1 MRFALGLHT
10 DLFERIQPEG
20 TYSDMQNGI
29 FDLGHQ
35 LIQNEQG
42 TTKLTLIPYTPIGSI
57 ILNDGTAVIF
67 SRDLQYS
74 WMTLLINSP
83 ATASADRNDTI
94 VINGTD
100 TTKTDVTVIVAILSG
115 DTKVQQAIKYVA
127 ALMADATFLAEYRAE
142 IDSNDSNGETVKIR
156 TTNGTTD
163 PNAYNTIS
171 VTVTDSLTEGN
182 WIIGNFIDGSDTL
195 IDSAIG
201 TFDGSGYT
209 AVYDDHGNISAN
221 RFNFAAGSY
230 IEGTSRINADLDIL
244 IYWTDDVNVPRFA
257 NITNPISGSFDVH
270 LVDLF
275 PYTTEIPYFELDS
288 VSIGGL
294 LESGAYYIAAAYV
307 DNDGTRTNYFIVSPP
322 IFVNDESDLSD
333 PDSFDGTEPNTKTSK
348 SISFTFTGLDTSRDF
363 VRLAVVKDSAVS
375 LLPDV
380 VMPSNGILSYTY
392 TGSESVVE
400 RDLADVTVN
409 RVIYDKAK
417 TIRQIGG
424 RIYLGNLKGRTDI
437 GYQRYA
443 NNITLSGVQKNIDG
457 HTNLNFKDPI
467 VAIESRS
474 FRRDE
479 AYAFYITWVLT
490 DGGES
495 KAYHIPGREPLI
507 DKKSNGSIT
516 FADAPS
522 SKNASSGTITYSG
535 GPPSKQYNHWIRVN
549 GTDVGKTDVL
559 VDVVAE
565 PNEYDTPEA
574 LAGLATYL
582 LNQDSLFAAE
592 YVATSSGAVVTI
604 STNPSVAVPT
614 DYDGISI
621 TAEAGVGFGSVTVDL
636 SGAVDSDTASFGAG
650 PICQLD
656 EDAGSEVT
664 SADIFGQET
673 GTSIATKME
682 TAMNGGGAPW
692 TDYVFTRIGATIHIE
707 ASANGPYNR
716 LLSFLPNGCTAEA
729 GPVTASLEGSYTK
742 VITVTGGAGTLGIE
756 IDAID
761 YTEAYAASP
770 DATAAAWVVTHQAT
784 LLALGVFCED
794 TGAAEITLSSQATY
808 TIVDTSVGGMAWD
821 PSVDTTWFSNGLIGG
836 GDYYDGNEYSTIYL
850 LGADAEVVDLTTQD
864 ETLDPDRNIQLF
876 RLSGYPDELRRMGY
890 WENANETYPAGD
902 DWKIYDVVDG
912 VGVDT
917 GASLA
922 GSNVRHHRFPQHGVY
937 GSDIKQVFQGT
948 SASNDYQVQGF
959 QLTNIK
965 IPDELANK
973 VKGFKIYYAERTYRN
988 RTIIDSGLMLAA
1000 VVNEGEVVT
1009 NNRASD
1015 IATENLL
1022 SRQYMVCHPF
1032 KAMTERTNLAAV
1044 SYVKAVA
1051 NVNPAALTD
1060 NRAGITIYSDPNGE
1074 VAAGLHTDGE
1084 PLVRTVKGRFY
1095 ILPFIDELGIAG
1107 GGFDESLHKN
1117 GHGELKALFQTDDD
1131 MPEISVGAATTL
1143 NNYLMNLCIYK
1154 TDLYLSF
1161 MHQPLVWTGYWQ
1173 ENLEDLSSGPAGRQ
1187 HAVNATPEIYGGDT
1201 FIGWQTHKVHAERF
1215 TKIVTVTD
1223 PSGSGTLGIDIDE
1236 GAGLIAYDEAWNT
1249 DADTTALL
1257 WVATH
1262 QAALAALQN
1271 PITANK
1277 SGTDE
1282 ITLICNMPF
1291 TAVDGGVTMTATFT
1305 GSDGIA
1311 SKFLNLTG
1319 GSGVLGIKIGD
1330 TIYTEPWNTNQATT
1344 AINWVATHVA
1354 ALAAADNPIIATV
1367 AGLGIIKLASG
1378 ISFKVEDKGGS
1389 PNLSFTIQESWS
1401 VLTHDFVA
1409 ESDYNIGMRHQG
1421 DDPWENYYPK
1431 SERSDVIT
1439 PPSYP
1444 DGIIVDED
1452 VDNFWGYD
1460 PQFSALA
1467 NVKYPIPFDGSE
1479 VSDELPTRVIRS
1491 AEDIGGA
1498 DDTFREFLPTN
1509 FIDLP
1514 RNRGELIKL
1523 QAIGQILIP
1532 HMERGLLRTRGREQL
1547 DTSTISA
1554 FIGSGDIFAVSP
1566 DEIISTD
1573 PGYGGL
1579 QDQGASIVTEHG
1591 YFFVDRA
1598 AGKVFLLTD
1607 QLHEISAKGMQNFF
1621 EDNLDGGG
1629 VLSAAWDPELRR
1641 IMITKSGSSTIDFT
1655 LSFLPE
1661 TKTWISHHDYQPL
1674 FYVSTLTKL
1683 NSYYLA
1689 YIHSHSSGNYGKF
1702 YETIQEFEISFVE
1715 NIPLNVSKQVASLV
1729 IDTTSV
1735 DGVTENRKDTFNKV
1749 QIINSYQ
1756 DTGLVTLVDYPA
1768 SGWNIRRTKRTHKV
1782 NKLRDTLNVAPGS
1795 SDQFPAWALK
1805 KRMVDNYHIVR
1816 LLYSNTNSYL
1826 LRLFDAKLNLRSAKR

>member
-1 MRFALGLHT
+1 
-10 DLFERIQPEG
+10 
-20 TYSDMQNGI
+20 
-29 FDLGHQ
+29 
-35 LIQNEQG
+35 
-42 TTKLTLIPYTPIGSI
+42 
-57 ILNDGTAVIF
+57 
-67 SRDLQYS
+67 
-74 WMTLLINSP
+74 
-83 ATASADRNDTI
+83 
-94 VINGTD
+94 
-100 TTKTDVTVIVAILSG
+100 
-115 DTKVQQAIKYVA
+115 
-127 ALMADATFLAEYRAE
+127 
-142 IDSNDSNGETVKIR
+142 
-156 TTNGTTD
+156 
-163 PNAYNTIS
+163 
-171 VTVTDSLTEGN
+171 
-182 WIIGNFIDGSDTL
+182 
-195 IDSAIG
+195 
-201 TFDGSGYT
+201 
-209 AVYDDHGNISAN
+209 
-221 RFNFAAGSY
+221 
-230 IEGTSRINADLDIL
+230 
-244 IYWTDDVNVPRFA
+244 
-257 NITNPISGSFDVH
+257 
-270 LVDLF
+270 
-275 PYTTEIPYFELDS
+275 
-288 VSIGGL
+288 
-294 LESGAYYIAAAYV
+294 
-307 DNDGTRTNYFIVSPP
+307 
-322 IFVNDESDLSD
+322 
-333 PDSFDGTEPNTKTSK
+333 
-348 SISFTFTGLDTSRDF
+348 
-363 VRLAVVKDSAVS
+363 
-375 LLPDV
+375 
-380 VMPSNGILSYTY
+380 
-392 TGSESVVE
+392 
-400 RDLADVTVN
+400 
-409 RVIYDKAK
+409 
-417 TIRQIGG
+417 
-424 RIYLGNLKGRTDI
+424 
-437 GYQRYA
+437 
-443 NNITLSGVQKNIDG
+443 
-457 HTNLNFKDPI
+457 
-467 VAIESRS
+467 
-474 FRRDE
+474 
-479 AYAFYITWVLT
+479 
-490 DGGES
+490 
-495 KAYHIPGREPLI
+495 
-507 DKKSNGSIT
+507 
-516 FADAPS
+516 
-522 SKNASSGTITYSG
+522 
-535 GPPSKQYNHWIRVN
+535 
-549 GTDVGKTDVL
+549 
-559 VDVVAE
+559 
-565 PNEYDTPEA
+565 
-574 LAGLATYL
+574 
-582 LNQDSLFAAE
+582 
-592 YVATSSGAVVTI
+592 
-604 STNPSVAVPT
+604 
-614 DYDGISI
+614 
-621 TAEAGVGFGSVTVDL
+621 
-636 SGAVDSDTASFGAG
+636 
-650 PICQLD
+650 
-656 EDAGSEVT
+656 
-664 SADIFGQET
+664 
-673 GTSIATKME
+673 
-682 TAMNGGGAPW
+682 
-692 TDYVFTRIGATIHIE
+692 
-707 ASANGPYNR
+707 GPYNR

-761 YTEAYAASP
+761 YTETYAASP

-1389 PNLSFTIQESWS
+1389 PNLSFIIQ
-1401 VLTHDFVA
+1401 
-1409 ESDYNIGMRHQG
+1409 
-1421 DDPWENYYPK
+1421 
-1431 SERSDVIT
+1431 
-1439 PPSYP
+1439 
-1444 DGIIVDED
+1444 
-1452 VDNFWGYD
+1452 
-1460 PQFSALA
+1460 
-1467 NVKYPIPFDGSE
+1467 
-1479 VSDELPTRVIRS
+1479 
-1491 AEDIGGA
+1491 
-1498 DDTFREFLPTN
+1498 EFLPTN

-1735 DGVTENRKDTFNKV
+1735 DGVT
-1749 QIINSYQ
+1749 
-1756 DTGLVTLVDYPA
+1756 
-1768 SGWNIRRTKRTHKV
+1768 
-1782 NKLRDTLNVAPGS
+1782 
-1795 SDQFPAWALK
+1795 
-1805 KRMVDNYHIVR
+1805 
-1816 LLYSNTNSYL
+1816 
-1826 LRLFDAKLNLRSAKR
+1826 